1 MGVGVGDWWMGWE
14 WGSGADWGVCADHPP
29 QGVGGMGGVSAGEW
43 AGWRAGPS
51 SGFSELVCV
60 GGVSEQLCP
69 RFNLRASCS
78 QFNSGKRLQCNRP
91 LTPRPRAAHPTPGPV
106 SHPGLP
112 DQSQAGSHEGQGL
125 EASALPSPAAWA
137 LGLGFL
143 LSEPGFQRA
152 CRTHATCI

>member
-1 MGVGVGDWWMGWE
+1 MVTGGWG
-14 WGSGADWGVCADHPP
+14 GSGVPGQTGVCVLTTRLKGWVAWEGYLRASGLDGGPAPP
-29 QGVGGMGGVSAGEW
+29 L
-43 AGWRAGPS
+43 
-51 SGFSELVCV
+51 GFQSWCVC

-91 LTPRPRAAHPTPGPV
+91 LTPRLRAAHPTPGPV